1 MEEFFAECRQAK
13 IGTNY
18 LEVPTSYSEE
28 DQGDL
33 DEQLQRFLEKG
44 LDNE

>member
-1 MEEFFAECRQAK
+1 MEEFFAECQQAK

-28 DQGDL
+28 DQGDF